1 MFRLLTATRRNCWWS
16 LQESSEVKRKHNV
29 SLSSELFYDVFDRN
43 VDIPEPTHRLLLLFQ
58 GRNNSV
64 GVALDCRAGGRGLD
78 FRGRTN
84 TQGRKITKNRRNCVG
99 PANGYTL
106 GGLDDH
112 VKWRSCLRSRR
123 KLGVLNYYFLRT
135 FFFAEIDFWHYLF
148 LANCASEL
156 GFTTP
161 NLSYTAYKR
170 TRGL

>member
-1 MFRLLTATRRNCWWS
+1 MITTRKLWGKKKN
-16 LQESSEVKRKHNV
+16 HNV
-29 SLSSELFYDVFDRN
+29 SPSSKLFYN
-43 VDIPEPTHRLLLLFQ
+43 VLDWNVERPELAQAWHRLLLLLH
-58 GRNNSV
+58 GRTSSV
-64 GVALDCRAGGRGLD
+64 GRALDCRAGRGRGLD
-78 FRGRTN
+78 PRSGTN
-84 TQGRKITKNRRNCVG
+84 TQGRKITKKRRYCVW
-99 PANGYTL
+99 PANGCTL
-106 GGLDDH
+106 RRGGGLDDH

-123 KLGVLNYYFLRT
+123 NLSVLNWYFLRN